1 MKNYFCS
8 SLVNHSGLNIDRLT
22 YGKIVNSLFTWS
34 QYLVSIITQNSQ
46 LPAEA
51 YMCFCQL
58 FIHQSKEE
66 TRLSGVCVTKL
77 KHFALQ
83 WPSDKL
89 DWIEWN
95 SAARIKGLIK
105 TFFVYKTSW
114 AHVKIMSSDGIN
126 IRVCTADDGESK
138 ELEIQSDIS
147 SNLESPLERRPS
159 FCLNE
164 EQRMS
169 KSFQERKSDVDGA
182 IEWIVKEIVSTT
194 ESKQVQLILCCSR
207 SSCKI

>member
-34 QYLVSIITQNSQ
+34 QHLVSIITH
-46 LPAEA
+46 
-51 YMCFCQL
+51 MRFCQL

-83 WPSDKL
+83 WPWDKL

-105 TFFVYKTSW
+105 TFFVYKTSS
-114 AHVKIMSSDGIN
+114 AQVEIMSSDGIT
-126 IRVCTADDGESK
+126 IRVCTADDSETK
-138 ELEIQSDIS
+138 ELEIQSDVS

-194 ESKQVQLILCCSR
+194 ESKQVQLILRCSQ

>member
-1 MKNYFCS
+1 MCA
-8 SLVNHSGLNIDRLT
+8 SLNN
-22 YGKIVNSLFTWS
+22 
-34 QYLVSIITQNSQ
+34 
-46 LPAEA
+46 A
-51 YMCFCQL
+51 
-58 FIHQSKEE
+58 
-66 TRLSGVCVTKL
+66 KL

-105 TFFVYKTSW
+105 TFFVYKTSS
-114 AHVKIMSSDGIN
+114 AHVKIMSSDGIT
-126 IRVCTADDGESK
+126 IRVCTADDSETK

-194 ESKQVQLILCCSR
+194 ESKQGQLILCCGQSI
-207 SSCKI
+207 CKI